1 MTKSNQK
8 EPPDQYDSPW
18 KEAIEEYFP
27 ECMAFLFPEI
37 HADIDWTKGYQFLDK
52 ELAKVVR
59 QALVTEQYVDK
70 LIKVHRLS
78 GEETWVLLH
87 IDVQTQHE
95 TNFQT
100 RMYQYNYRLY
110 DRYNQPVVSLVIY
123 GDESKKWRP
132 QEYQR
137 QLWGFE
143 LRMQFPAVKLIDYN
157 LSELEQ
163 SDNPFAIVV
172 LAHRHTKAT
181 KHQPDERFAFKWRL
195 IRMLYERG
203 YTRKQ
208 ILSLFRYIDWLM
220 ALPPALEKKLDQTIS
235 DYEETQKMTFM
246 IYRER
251 KGYER
256 GMEEGIQQGLEKGI
270 QQGLEKG
277 IQQGELQTAREDVLE
292 ILQIRFGELSKLLV
306 KTIKR
311 IDNLTLLKRLLKKA
325 VIIESVA
332 LFEQF
337 LADQLPDAETPP
349 V

>member
-1 MTKSNQK
+1 MTTPHHQ
-8 EPPDQYDSPW
+8 EPLDQYDSPW

-37 HADIDWTKGYQFLDK
+37 HTDIDWTKGYEFLDK

-59 QALVTEQYVDK
+59 QALVTEQHVDK
-70 LIKVHRLS
+70 LVKVYRLS
-78 GEETWVLLH
+78 GEETWVMLH
-87 IDVQTQHE
+87 IDVQSQHE
-95 TNFQT
+95 TDFEI
-100 RMYQYNYRLY
+100 RMYQYNYRLF
-110 DRYNQPVVSLVIY
+110 DRYNRPVVTLVIY

-143 LRMQFPAVKLIDYN
+143 LRMRFPSVKLIDYN
-157 LSELEQ
+157 ISELEQ

-181 KHQPDERFAFKWRL
+181 KHQPEKRFAFKWRL
-195 IRMLYERG
+195 TRMLYERG
-203 YTRKQ
+203 YKREQ

-220 ALPPALEKKLDQTIS
+220 ALPPGLEEKLDQTIS
-235 DYEETQKMTFM
+235 DYEEAEKMTFM

-256 GMEEGIQQGLEKGI
+256 GIQEGIQQGREEA
-270 QQGLEKG
+270 QQ
-277 IQQGELQTAREDVLE
+277 QVLQTAIEEV
-292 ILQIRFGELSKLLV
+292 LQIRFGELPKLLV

-311 IDNLTLLKRLLKKA
+311 LDNLALLKHLLKKA
-325 VIIESVA
+325 VTIESVA

-337 LADQLPDAETPP
+337 VADQLPDETPP
-349 V
+349 AAVNEN